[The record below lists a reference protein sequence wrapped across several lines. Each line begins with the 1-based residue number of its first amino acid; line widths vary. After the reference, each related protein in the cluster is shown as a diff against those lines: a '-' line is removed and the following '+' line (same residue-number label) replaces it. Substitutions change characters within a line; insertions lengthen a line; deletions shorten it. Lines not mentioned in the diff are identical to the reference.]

1 MNPSVSLHRFND
13 ADTTM
18 IKALQ
23 RFQRLLGS
31 RSETARDPQVLDEWA
46 DTRGYQLKRVRHGEG
61 RVVTFEW
68 EGRRGRLE
76 WGPSKRAYIQQRELR
91 VCIEAGLPEHLEML
105 LMSRSLAQRLDS
117 QAYQTLVSDHQT
129 GIDTSLPE
137 EVRWLSM
144 LERVP
149 VPSTVAAYVMLSS
162 SPPHAQRWLDGDLL
176 SRVSRAAHNWLG
188 DSAPLVLMTLRG
200 RVYLRTEAM
209 NTEPAMLDGAC
220 SLAEAAATSARQ
232 LMHKASAS
240 SSATV
245 SREAVQSR
253 TVHSSR
259 LDEPSVMEIPMDSDM
274 MALGMPSRIGQ
285 NTDIPV

>member
-1 MNPSVSLHRFND
+1 MDPSVSFHRPND

-31 RSETARDPQVLDEWA
+31 RAETVSDPQVLDEWA
-46 DTRGYQLKRVRHGEG
+46 KVRGYQLKRVRRGEG
-61 RVVTFEW
+61 RVVEFEW

-76 WGPSKRAYIQQRELR
+76 WGPSKRAYINERELR

-117 QAYQTLVSDHQT
+117 QAYKTLVSDHQT

-176 SRVSRAAHNWLG
+176 SRISRAAHNWLG
-188 DSAPLVLMTLRG
+188 DDAPLVLMTLRG

-220 SLAEAAATSARQ
+220 SLTEAAATSARQ
-232 LMHKASAS
+232 LLNKASAVV
-240 SSATV
+240 ARDTTH
-245 SREAVQSR
+245 SRS
-253 TVHSSR
+253 VHSSR

-274 MALGMPSRIGQ
+274 MALGMPSRIGP
-285 NTDIPV
+285 NADIAI

>member
-1 MNPSVSLHRFND
+1 MCPSVSIHHSND
-13 ADTTM
+13 ADTPM
-18 IKALQ
+18 IKTLQ

-31 RSETARDPQVLDEWA
+31 RSEMAGDPHVLDEWA
-46 DTRGYQLKRVRHGEG
+46 EMRGHLLKRVRRGEG
-61 RVVTFEW
+61 RVVEFEW

-76 WGPSKRAYIQQRELR
+76 WGPSKRAYIHERELR

-117 QAYQTLVSDHQT
+117 QAYQTLVSDQQT
-129 GIDTSLPE
+129 GIDTTLPE

-176 SRVSRAAHNWLG
+176 SRVSRAAQNWLG
-188 DSAPLVLMTLRG
+188 EDAPLVVMTLRG
-200 RVYLRTEAM
+200 RVYLRTEAV
-209 NTEPAMLDGAC
+209 NTESVMLDGAC

-232 LMHKASAS
+232 LMNK
-240 SSATV
+240 SSAAARETSH
-245 SREAVQSR
+245 SRL
-253 TVHSSR
+253 VHSSR

-274 MALGMPSRIGQ
+274 MALGMPSRLGPS
-285 NTDIPV
+285 TDIAV

>member
-1 MNPSVSLHRFND
+1 MDPSVNLHRSND

-31 RSETARDPQVLDEWA
+31 RSETASDPQVLDEWA
-46 DTRGYQLKRVRHGEG
+46 DMRGYQLKRVRRGEG
-61 RVVTFEW
+61 RVVEFDW

-76 WGPSKRAYIQQRELR
+76 WGPSKRAYINERELR

-105 LMSRSLAQRLDS
+105 VMSRSLAQRLDS

-188 DSAPLVLMTLRG
+188 DDAPLVLMTLRG

-232 LMHKASAS
+232 LMNKASP
-240 SSATV
+240 ATT
-245 SREAVQSR
+245 REP
-253 TVHSSR
+253 VHARHVHASR
-259 LDEPSVMEIPMDSDM
+259 LDEPSVMEVPMDSDM
-274 MALGMPSRIGQ
+274 MALGLPSRIGP
-285 NTDIPV
+285 NADISI